1 MNTGWVKL
9 FRSLPEWEWWGDK
22 NTVIMFI
29 YLLVTANYEDKKWR
43 GEIIPKGS
51 LITGRKQLADGARLT
66 EREARTALE
75 HLEKTQNVT
84 IRTTSKFSV
93 ITICNYDVYQSTQN
107 DYRPTERPTN
117 DQVAT
122 NKRPTNDQQTTT
134 TKEYIEYKESKES
147 KNNISSS
154 SNARAREEELAMGG
168 VIGEVENL
176 AEELKKEIRDGGSTA
191 ESAMRLYGIAP
202 EQLEEYVGWFVDKLN
217 LDGVSYKSRSDF
229 RRHFNNWL
237 RIQAQEIINK
247 QQAHNGTTITNSRYQ
262 PQYSAEF
269 LADIAAGLAGS
280 PDDIR

>member
-51 LITGRKQLADGARLT
+51 LITGRKQLADGTGLT

-84 IRTTSKFSV
+84 IKTTSKFSV

-176 AEELKKEIRDGGSTA
+176 AEELKQEIREGGSTA

-269 LADIAAGLAGS
+269 LADIAAGLTGS
-280 PDDIR
+280 SDDIR

>member
-1 MNTGWVKL
+1 
-9 FRSLPEWEWWGDK
+9 
-22 NTVIMFI
+22 
-29 YLLVTANYEDKKWR
+29 
-43 GEIIPKGS
+43 
-51 LITGRKQLADGARLT
+51 
-66 EREARTALE
+66 
-75 HLEKTQNVT
+75 
-84 IRTTSKFSV
+84 
-93 ITICNYDVYQSTQN
+93 
-107 DYRPTERPTN
+107 
-117 DQVAT
+117 
-122 NKRPTNDQQTTT
+122 
-134 TKEYIEYKESKES
+134 
-147 KNNISSS
+147 
-154 SNARAREEELAMGG
+154 MGG

-176 AEELKKEIRDGGSTA
+176 AEELKQEIRDGGTTA

-269 LADIAAGLAGS
+269 LADIAAGLTGS